1 MLFYSSCCLFWK
13 CSENTHFI
21 IQRGILLLDEIGM
34 SFLFFF
40 WSVFKDSI
48 YDCICMNI
56 EAFFSDEENHLMMK
70 LSVSA

>member
-1 MLFYSSCCLFWK
+1 MKLAC
-13 CSENTHFI
+13 HF
-21 IQRGILLLDEIGM
+21 
-34 SFLFFF
+34 SFFF